1 MSSAVRPLPCVR
13 MAWPV
18 AMALLLVLAPMA
30 FSAIGQPF
38 YLRVLT
44 RILIFALAASSLNLV
59 LGFGGLISLGHAAF
73 VGVGSYVVGI
83 LAWHEVNDVPL
94 LTWPFIIDGSSDPLI
109 VWPLAILA
117 AAALAAM
124 VGAVSLRT
132 SGLYFIM
139 ITLAFAQMV
148 YFFAISLDQYG
159 GDDGMRLR
167 EAPHLGMLDLQNRTN
182 FYYLVLALFALAL
195 VLLSRLMSSRFGQVI
210 SGARQNAARI
220 RALGIE
226 PFFYRLA
233 CFVISGAIAGLAGVL
248 MANLDMF
255 VSPSDLSIT
264 RSNELV
270 AMVLLGGV
278 GSLWG
283 ASFGAAFYII
293 AELALGSFTTH
304 WPLLFGPALIA
315 VVLFAPRGIAGVLLP
330 VSRSG
335 DKP

>member
-1 MSSAVRPLPCVR
+1 MSRTVGAVWLAVG
-13 MAWPV
+13 A
-18 AMALLLVLAPMA
+18 ALLVAAPMA
-30 FSAIGQPF
+30 FGAIGQPF

-44 RILIFALAASSLNLV
+44 RILIFALAASSLNLM
-59 LGFGGLISLGHAAF
+59 LGFGGLVSLGHAAF
-73 VGVGSYVVGI
+73 VGVGSYIVGI
-83 LAWHEVNDVPL
+83 LAWHQVNEVPL
-94 LTWPFIIDGSSDPLI
+94 LTWPIVIEGSVDPLI
-109 VWPLAILA
+109 VWPLAIGA
-117 AAALAAM
+117 AALLAAM

-148 YFFAISLDQYG
+148 YFFAVSLQQYG

-167 EAPHLGMLDLQNRTN
+167 APSNFAWLDLRDRTN
-182 FYYLVLALFALAL
+182 FYYLVLALFVVALIF
-195 VLLSRLMSSRFGQVI
+195 LSRLMSSRFGQVI

-220 RALGIE
+220 RALGIN
-226 PFFYRLA
+226 PFFYQLA

-255 VSPSDLSIT
+255 ISPSDLSIT

-283 ASFGAAFYII
+283 APLGAAFYII
-293 AELALGSFTTH
+293 GQLVLGTLTTH
-304 WPLLFGPALIA
+304 WPLVFGPVLIC
-315 VVLFAPRGIAGVLLP
+315 VVLFAPRGIAGVVMPFL
-330 VSRSG
+330 RSG
-335 DKP
+335 AKP